1 VEDQECSES
10 TEDGSLNHLHTLTTD
25 SQQAMPLTEVEDS
38 LTLTEVLDN
47 GGKPD
52 SEEHTQSLE
61 SESETERIAADRDL
75 LELESWLAVKN
86 VEDYQEELPMVTG
99 TLCNALNQSRV
110 TLLDSSLPETNTC
123 LSQALSSSS
132 VTTEEVA

>member
-75 LELESWLAVKN
+75 LEPELWL
-86 VEDYQEELPMVTG
+86 
-99 TLCNALNQSRV
+99 
-110 TLLDSSLPETNTC
+110 
-123 LSQALSSSS
+123 
-132 VTTEEVA
+132 TEENAEECQIELRTEDGTMLNAHSEVQLLS

>member
-1 VEDQECSES
+1 MAA
-10 TEDGSLNHLHTLTTD
+10 TD
-25 SQQAMPLTEVEDS
+25 SQLLMLSTEAANS
-38 LTLTEVLDN
+38 LILTEVLVN
-47 GGKPD
+47 GGKLT
-52 SEEHTQSLE
+52 SKAEETSLSTE